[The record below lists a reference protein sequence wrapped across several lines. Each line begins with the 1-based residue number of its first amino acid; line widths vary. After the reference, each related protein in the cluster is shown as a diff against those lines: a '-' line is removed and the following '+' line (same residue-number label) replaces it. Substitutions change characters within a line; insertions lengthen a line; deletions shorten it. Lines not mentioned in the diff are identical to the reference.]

1 MRKIL
6 HILGLLAALSTF
18 VCAQAELSSVRQI
31 DQLAPAQIQQGT
43 PVEINGVVTF
53 YEPAEHILFVND
65 STGGIFV
72 RTRHMFSFSPGDR
85 VHVHGVTARSYR
97 AVIVSEDIQIIGKAP
112 LPRPSLATFPG
123 LMSGMWDCSYVTVQG
138 TVLSAT
144 IQQTIG
150 APFLLLEVLMDGGT
164 IDVHVENPQT
174 MDLRS
179 LLDSKIELTGVSG
192 GRFDGKFQLVGA
204 NLYLSSPAQMRITA
218 PARTDIDTL
227 ALTPMDR
234 VIGSYNILE
243 RSRRVRILGSVT
255 LYEPGSQ
262 LVIENAGK
270 AVLVHTRQNNPLNI
284 GDVVSATGFA
294 DTRDY
299 SQSLNHGQFS
309 RTQQTDIIPPQPVTW
324 AGAFSGKHPFD
335 LISIEGRLLEQVRE
349 SNQGTLFIN
358 SNGHIFSAVLRH
370 PGGVG
375 PWLPTIPV
383 GSTVRVSGVC
393 FVASG
398 GPWNGPLEFELHLRN
413 PADVQVRALPSWWTV
428 THLFFLIGALGVLVL
443 GALVWGALLRRRVHR
458 QTQLI
463 RHSMERESTRER
475 RQANLE
481 KERSRVLEAINSRLP
496 LEEVL
501 KMITGLISE
510 QADGLKCWCEVKASG
525 AGASS
530 REDSVAP
537 ASQPG
542 PRESRRDLLSGDGER
557 LGSLVLT
564 WKAGEHH
571 PVRPELLDMGASLA
585 ALAIDNRRLYE
596 GLVLRSHYDQLTE
609 VPNRFLL
616 ETRLSE
622 AFANAQLLGHSL
634 ALIYIDLDRFKS
646 VNDRYGHRIGDMYL
660 QNTARRL
667 LEKLREQDTLARV
680 GGDEF
685 IVLIPVVRGRSEAD
699 EIAGRLTHCF
709 DSPFRID
716 AHTIEGS
723 ASIGVAIYPE
733 DGDDED
739 QLQRV
744 ADSAMYARKQRVLEW
759 E

>member
-1 MRKIL
+1 M
-6 HILGLLAALSTF
+6 
-18 VCAQAELSSVRQI
+18 
-31 DQLAPAQIQQGT
+31 
-43 PVEINGVVTF
+43 PVELDAIVTF

-65 STGGIFV
+65 STGSIFI
-72 RTRHMFSFSPGDR
+72 RTRHVFSLVPGDR
-85 VHVHGVTARSYR
+85 VDVRGVTSGSYH
-97 AVIVSEDIQIIGKAP
+97 AVVVSEDVRKTGEGP
-112 LPRPSLATFPG
+112 LPKPSRATFPG
-123 LMSGMWDCSYVTVQG
+123 LMAGIWDCSYVTVRG

-144 IQQTIG
+144 TQQTIG
-150 APFLLLEVLMDGGT
+150 APFLLLEVLMDGGP
-164 IDVHVENPQT
+164 IDVHVENAQSL
-174 MDLRS
+174 DLRT
-179 LLDSKIELTGVSG
+179 LLDSQVVLTGVSG

-218 PARTDIDTL
+218 SKQTDPDSL
-227 ALTPMDR
+227 ALTPIDR
-234 VIGSYNILE
+234 VMGSYNILE
-243 RSRRVRILGSVT
+243 RSSRVRIRGSVT

-262 LVIENAGK
+262 LVIESGGK
-270 AVLVHTRQNNPLNI
+270 AALVHTRQNAPLKI
-284 GDVVSATGFA
+284 GDVVYATGFA
-294 DTRDY
+294 DANDY

-309 RTQQTDIIPPQPVTW
+309 ATPQTAPVSPQPVTW
-324 AGAFSGKHPFD
+324 DDAFSGRHAFD
-335 LISIEGRLLEQVRE
+335 LISIEGRLLQQVRE

-358 SNGHIFSAVLRH
+358 ANGHVFSAVLRH

-375 PWLPTIPV
+375 LWLPTLPV
-383 GSTVRVSGVC
+383 GSKVRVSGVC

-398 GPWNGPLEFELHLRN
+398 GPWNGPLEFELHLRS
-413 PADVQVRALPSWWTV
+413 PEDVQVLALPSWWSV
-428 THLFFLIGALGVLVL
+428 SHLLFAIGALGLLVL
-443 GALVWGALLRRRVHR
+443 AALVWGVLLRRRVHHQTKLVR
-458 QTQLI
+458 QG
-463 RHSMERESTRER
+463 MEMESTRER
-475 RQANLE
+475 RQALLE
-481 KERSRVLEAINSRLP
+481 KQRGRVLEAINSRRP

-510 QADGLKCWCEVKASG
+510 QAEGLKCWCEVETRG
-525 AGASS
+525 AGPDGKTLA
-530 REDSVAP
+530 A
-537 ASQPG
+537 QPLPN

-571 PVRPELLDMGASLA
+571 PVRPELLDMGVNLA

-596 GLVLRSHYDQLTE
+596 GLVLRSHYDQLTG

-622 AFANAQLLGHSL
+622 AFANAQLHGHSL
-634 ALIYIDLDRFKS
+634 GLIYIDLDRFKA

-660 QNTARRL
+660 QNTAKRL

-685 IVLIPVVRGRSEAD
+685 IALIPVVRDRSEAE

-709 DSPFRID
+709 ESPFRID
-716 AHTIEGS
+716 GNTIEGS
-723 ASIGVAIYPE
+723 ASIGLALYPE

-759 E
+759 EKF